1 MVNPH
6 GFPIKNT
13 KELLLG
19 GVNPSFSSFP
29 NGQLRFYRVNP
40 LFSGTIQ
47 PSNHQD
53 SKALTAQDGLLLNL
67 GREAPN
73 AVTRKRFLTD
83 QNGDFLAVQQCNN
96 PKWGIEQPLVSYPK
110 CFFLDE
116 LEILTLEIQIYTN
129 SKICCLF

>member
-6 GFPIKNT
+6 GFPT
-13 KELLLG
+13 WWLG

-47 PSNHQD
+47 PSNQD
-53 SKALTAQDGLLLNL
+53 SRALTAQDGLLLNL

-83 QNGDFLAVQQCNN
+83 ENGDFLAVQQCNN

-110 CFFLDE
+110 CFFLDDH
-116 LEILTLEIQIYTN
+116 LK
-129 SKICCLF
+129 S